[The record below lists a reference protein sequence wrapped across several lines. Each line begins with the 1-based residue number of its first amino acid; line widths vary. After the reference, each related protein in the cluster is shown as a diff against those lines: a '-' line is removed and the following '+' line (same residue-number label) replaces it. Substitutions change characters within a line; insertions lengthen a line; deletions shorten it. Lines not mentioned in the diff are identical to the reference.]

1 MASIIRI
8 KRSATSGNPT
18 TLAAGELAYS
28 SLADNGSNG
37 GDRLY
42 LGHGTETNGD
52 AANHEIIG
60 GKFFTDQLDHAK
72 GTLTANSALLVD
84 GSKKINELLVD
95 NLTIDGNT
103 ITATDTN
110 GDIFLEPN
118 GTGSVVL
125 NFNKIED
132 VATPVDSADAA
143 TKGYVDTYN
152 TAATIRIADG
162 TDSDEVNLAS
172 DTLLFSGG
180 IGLTSAVTNNQVS
193 LRLDDT
199 AVTAGSYGTA
209 TAIPVFTVD
218 DQGRLTS
225 AGTNAISTTLN
236 LTGDSA
242 SSGSVALGSGT
253 LAFKGMEGIDI
264 TASGGIVTVGAEVA
278 TDTNLGVARFDA
290 TDFGN
295 SNGAITVAASTL
307 GSTNLNPGA
316 TVTDLAG
323 LTQLDVDN
331 VRVNGNIISTTDSAN
346 GYMWIDPGNNMEV
359 TGKVIIRG
367 DLQVDGTQTIINS
380 TDLSITDKL
389 VIVAQGSADS
399 AAATGAGIQVDTA
412 GASIKYNSAT
422 AAWDF
427 NRNVNLLTGN
437 DFKIDGIGFDERVD
451 DRMNNLL
458 LAGEAID
465 LTYND
470 GAGTLTVTAEIASS
484 SNLGVAKFNTDYF
497 TVDGAGDVIIHEVNG
512 GTY

>member
-18 TLAAGELAYS
+18 TLASGELAYS

-42 LGHGTETNGD
+42 FGHGTETGGN
-52 AANHEIIG
+52 AANHEIVG

-72 GTLTANSALLVD
+72 GTLTASSALLVD
-84 GSKKINELLVD
+84 ANKKINELLVD

-132 VATPVDSADAA
+132 VGTPVDSADVA
-143 TKGYVDTYN
+143 TKGYVDSYN
-152 TAATIRIADG
+152 SAASIRIADG
-162 TDSDEVNLAS
+162 TDSDEINLAS

-180 IGLTSAVTNNQVS
+180 IGLTSSVTNNQVS
-193 LRLDDT
+193 IALDNT

-209 TAIPVFTVD
+209 TAIPAFTVD

-264 TASGGIVTVGAEVA
+264 TTSGGIVTVGAEVA

-295 SNGAITVAASTL
+295 SNGAITVSASTL

-331 VRVNGNIISTTDSAN
+331 VRVNGNVISTTDSAN

-399 AAATGAGIQVDTA
+399 AAATGADIQVDTA
-412 GASIKYNSAT
+412 GASIKYNSST

-427 NRNVNLLTGN
+427 NRHVNLLTGN
-437 DFKIDGIGFDERVD
+437 DFKIDGIGFDERID

-484 SNLGVAKFNTDYF
+484 SNLGVAKFNADYF
-497 TVDGAGDVIIHEVNG
+497 TVDGAGDVIVHEVNG